1 MMNFD
6 NAYKKPLCRFSVEQE
21 NGVHQ
26 AFDCAKALYC
36 AAEQENYRTLSRTEM
51 AAFLNAAADLQT
63 EEGLIPLVI
72 DKTMPSDCRV
82 DLQYHPSYAAAAAAI
97 YAWQT
102 MREIF
107 DEARTAFFKNL
118 LHGCTGRGLRDHGLD
133 AGSGQRRNL
142 ILLAKAD
149 VKAFVEENGDLCA
162 EFTALVRDTIQM
174 FERDIA
180 RAKQNHTSMVEM
192 GMWPVPIT
200 AELEQ
205 VVAAY
210 HGKTHTLFVYGTLM
224 QGQPAHDL
232 LKDAAYSRRYTLY
245 DHTMV
250 DLGAYPGIVQ
260 KKNEAVLGEVY
271 FVSPEMMAEMDR
283 YEDEG
288 NLYLRREVWVKSE
301 QGSLR
306 AEAYL
311 YNKGTQGC
319 LERSCWQPKHEEE
332 VWYACYGSNLSEE
345 RFRCYVQGGVAFYD
359 PAGYEPVL
367 FRLYRITRNQLHD
380 IMRQEGASA
389 NWYGHQFLL
398 GMGKDNLPV
407 YTLISSTT
415 RPQKAPSPNYLEVI
429 RSALEKEAGLKPKEV
444 KRYLDKALNA

>member
-1 MMNFD
+1 MGIA
-6 NAYKKPLCRFSVEQE
+6 AYKGRSFKLKMGRLQE
-21 NGVHQ
+21 KL
-26 AFDCAKALYC
+26 AKNKKAPARHKAEESYLLTTKLYC
-36 AAEQENYRTLSRTEM
+36 GKCGALMFGES
-51 AAFLNAAADLQT
+51 
-63 EEGLIPLVI
+63 GV
-72 DKTMPSDCRV
+72 S
-82 DLQYHPSYAAAAAAI
+82 H
-97 YAWQT
+97 
-102 MREIF
+102 
-107 DEARTAFFKNL
+107 
-118 LHGCTGRGLRDHGLD
+118 TG
-133 AGSGQRRNL
+133 
-142 ILLAKAD
+142 K
-149 VKAFVEENGDLCA
+149 
-162 EFTALVRDTIQM
+162 IQM
-174 FERDIA
+174 FERDIV

-319 LERSCWQPKHEEE
+319 LESSCWQPKHEEE

-345 RFRCYVQGGVAFYD
+345 RFRCYVQGGVAPNGKRYYGCNDTTLWKESYWTDYRGRLYFGNESPSWDYGGVAFYD

-429 RSALEKEAGLKPKEV
+429 RTALEKEAGLKPKEV